1 VTWTEGTI
9 GARLVSFTD
18 PGADTCHVE
27 LDFGNGGFMSF
38 PTTQRFFDFS
48 HRYIDAGV
56 YNATITVTDDDG
68 KWDSITIPITV
79 LNVAPT
85 VTALVT
91 QTNRIFEGDTLFV
104 SGLFTSTARDHDSF
118 TAMIDWGDGR
128 PRTPA
133 YMVNTL
139 ANTKS
144 FSASHRYLDNN
155 SSNTFVITA
164 YISDDDGNTNT
175 RTTTITVQNTA
186 PRVNAGAD
194 IGLPAGGPLTSYGF
208 LEDRGA
214 DTFTGRVDYGDG
226 TGWQA
231 LPLVNST
238 FSFNHT
244 FPSNGLYKTT
254 VEITD
259 DDGAKGAD
267 SLYVVVG
274 PPRLSITKVSPTSV
288 RLSWPDH
295 PADFRLQRRLTLSS
309 TSVWQNISANIT
321 TANGTNSANMNLPAG
336 QHYWRLT
343 WP

>member
-1 VTWTEGTI
+1 
-9 GARLVSFTD
+9 
-18 PGADTCHVE
+18 
-27 LDFGNGGFMSF
+27 
-38 PTTQRFFDFS
+38 
-48 HRYIDAGV
+48 
-56 YNATITVTDDDG
+56 
-68 KWDSITIPITV
+68 
-79 LNVAPT
+79 
-85 VTALVT
+85 
-91 QTNRIFEGDTLFV
+91 
-104 SGLFTSTARDHDSF
+104 
-118 TAMIDWGDGR
+118 MIDWGDGR

-133 YMVNTL
+133 HMVNTI

-144 FSASHRYLDNN
+144 LSASHRYLDNN
-155 SSNTFVITA
+155 ISNTIVITA

-175 RTTTITVQNTA
+175 RSTAITVQNTA
-186 PRVNAGAD
+186 PRVSAGAD

-226 TGWQA
+226 TGWQT

-244 FPSNGLYKTT
+244 FPSNGLYKAT

-274 PPRLSITKVSPTSV
+274 PPRLSITKLAPTSV
-288 RLSWPDH
+288 RLSWPVH
-295 PADFRLQRRLTLSS
+295 PAPFHLQRRLTLSS
-309 TSVWQNISANIT
+309 TNVWQNVGDSPT
-321 TANGTNSANMNLPAG
+321 TANGTNYLNQNPPAD
-336 QHYWRLT
+336 QRYWRLI